1 MKRSGGRGRKA
12 KGNGVAGRRVEE
24 RCRITLCS
32 IQVNNIYPSAIGEHN
47 GTSNKWVHAAWQ
59 DREILV
65 EFYFAASFVI
75 DYTPESPLRCVPPY
89 SFGQHPLLPFVIRFF
104 GFWIK
109 RCSRSTGFWALL
121 APRAARRLPS
131 GSLRVGKL
139 FSRIHYFVH
148 FFLSFPCTT

>member
-1 MKRSGGRGRKA
+1 MIPRGNSGAFPLHSSRNISEKKRGRVRKA
-12 KGNGVAGRRVEE
+12 NGNGEGRRVEE

-75 DYTPESPLRCVPPY
+75 DYTPESPLRCVRPY
-89 SFGQHPLLPFVIRFF
+89 SSVRIR
-104 GFWIK
+104 
-109 RCSRSTGFWALL
+109 
-121 APRAARRLPS
+121 
-131 GSLRVGKL
+131 
-139 FSRIHYFVH
+139 
-148 FFLSFPCTT
+148 SFPSSFVASAYGLRGARGQLVLGRYCY